1 MHDLNDLF
9 YFVQVVEHGG
19 FAPAGRALGEPKSKL
34 SRRIAGMEDAL
45 GARLLHRSTR
55 QFSVTELGQSVYTH
69 AKAMLLEAEAAF
81 DVVQRHHAKPRGM
94 VRLACPMALL
104 DQRVGAMLV
113 RFMRRHPDVELSV
126 DPTHRRVDV
135 IADGF
140 DLALRVR
147 PPPLEDSELVLRVL
161 ASATQCLVAS
171 PKLLAKVGTPRK
183 PGELMGLPSLEMG
196 TPQNQ
201 HAWHLVGPGDEQVAI
216 YHAPRLVTRSMLTL
230 RDAAVEGLGIVQLP
244 TLLTDP
250 SVKDG
255 SLVRVLPEW
264 AALPEIVHAV
274 YPSRRGVL
282 PAVQAL
288 LDHLSAEFLALGRA
302 L

>member
-1 MHDLNDLF
+1 MHDLNDLY
-9 YFVQVVEHGG
+9 YFVHVVEHGG
-19 FAPAGRALGEPKSKL
+19 FTQAGRALGEPKSKL
-34 SRRIAGMEDAL
+34 SRRIASMEEAM
-45 GARLLHRSTR
+45 GARLLQRSTR
-55 QFSVTELGQSVYTH
+55 QFSVTELGQAVYAH
-69 AKAMLLEAEAAF
+69 AKAMLLEADAAF
-81 DVVQRHHAKPRGM
+81 DVVKQHHSKPRG
-94 VRLACPMALL
+94 VIRLSCPMALL

-113 RFMRRHPDVELSV
+113 RFMRRHPEVELSV

-161 ASATQCLVAS
+161 AKATQCLVAS
-171 PKLLAKVGTPRK
+171 PKLLAKVGMPKK

-201 HAWHLVGPGDEQVAI
+201 HAWHLVGPGGEQAAI
-216 YHAPRLVTRSMLTL
+216 FHSPRLVTRAMLTL
-230 RDAAVEGLGIVQLP
+230 RDAAVEGIGIVQLP
-244 TLLTDP
+244 SLLTDP
-250 SVKDG
+250 LVKEG
-255 SLVRVLPEW
+255 SLVRVLPDW
-264 AALPEIVHAV
+264 APLPEIVHAV
-274 YPSRRGVL
+274 YPSRRGML

-288 LDHLSAEFLALGRA
+288 LDHLSAEFVALGKA

>member
-1 MHDLNDLF
+1 MHDLNDLY

-34 SRRIAGMEDAL
+34 SRRIAGMEEAL
-45 GARLLHRSTR
+45 GARLLQRSTR

-81 DVVQRHHAKPRGM
+81 DVVQRHHEKPSGV
-94 VRLACPMALL
+94 VRLACPVALL
-104 DQRVGAMLV
+104 DQRVGGMLV
-113 RFMRRHPDVELSV
+113 RFMRRHLDVALSV

-140 DLALRVR
+140 DVALRVR

-161 ASATQCLVAS
+161 ANATHTLVAS
-171 PKLLAKVGTPRK
+171 PRLLAKVGTPRK
-183 PGELMGLPSLEMG
+183 PAELMGLPSLEMG
-196 TPQNQ
+196 MPQNQ
-201 HAWHLVGPGDEQVAI
+201 HAWHLMGPDNAQVAI
-216 YHAPRLVTRSMLTL
+216 YHSPRLVTRAMLTL

-250 SVKDG
+250 SVKEG
-255 SLVRVLPEW
+255 SLVRVLPDW
-264 AALPEIVHAV
+264 APLPEIVHAV
-274 YPSRRGVL
+274 YPSRRGML
-282 PAVQAL
+282 PAVKAL
-288 LDHLSAEFLALGRA
+288 LDHLTEEFVALGRA